1 MVQQTSV
8 ERERHQFASAL
19 QSALTRDEV
28 AATYLSHV
36 NGVIPA
42 EGVGLYQLDTD
53 SGDVLDV
60 RAKVEGE
67 VLEDYEE
74 YGRDDDPVL
83 DFVVRHQRPIDS
95 SRVVSA
101 DSWEGSGARSAI
113 GAGGYGHSMEAPVL
127 VSGLLFGTLNFARP
141 LTRPGFSDQDLVS
154 ARLVSEQFGLA
165 TERALRFE
173 ESGHRTTALE
183 HALDRIPQAVIVT
196 DLDARVLFQNRSARN
211 HWSSAVAIEEDAYVC
226 PESIGSAIRDAMS
239 DFRLQGKRVFTR
251 SVRDEASSQQAIVK
265 SYRLSDKDGTA
276 VTLVFNCAESE
287 GVHRLPAWDVL
298 TKREQ
303 EIAQF
308 VSEGL
313 TTKQIAAKAFVS
325 ENTVKQHLKRVF
337 AKTDVRNRAELVQM
351 IWASGG
357 RDAQSASAS

>member
-1 MVQQTSV
+1 MVQQAAA
-8 ERERHQFASAL
+8 EHERHRFAGAL

-28 AATYLSHV
+28 TATYLSNV
-36 NGVIPA
+36 SGVIEA

-53 SGDVLDV
+53 TGHVLDV
-60 RAKVEGE
+60 RAKVEGD

-74 YGRDDDPVL
+74 YGRSDDPVL

-95 SRVVSA
+95 SRVVPP

-113 GAGGYGHSMEAPVL
+113 GAGGYAHSMEAPVM
-127 VSGLLFGTLNFARP
+127 VSGMLFGTLNFARP
-141 LTRPGFSDQDLVS
+141 LEHPAFSDQDLVS

-173 ESGHRTTALE
+173 QSGHRASALE

-211 HWSSAVAIEEDAYVC
+211 HWSSTAEPDGQYTC
-226 PESIGSAIRDAMS
+226 PESIGTVIRDAMS
-239 DFRLQGKRVFTR
+239 DFRLHGRRIFTR
-251 SVRDEASSQQAIVK
+251 SVRDDSSSQQAIVK

-276 VTLVFNCAESE
+276 VTLVFNCAEAE
-287 GVHRLPAWDVL
+287 GVRRLPAWDVL

-337 AKTDVRNRAELVQM
+337 AKTDVSNRAELVQL
-351 IWASGG
+351 IWSSGK
-357 RDAQSASAS
+357 RSE